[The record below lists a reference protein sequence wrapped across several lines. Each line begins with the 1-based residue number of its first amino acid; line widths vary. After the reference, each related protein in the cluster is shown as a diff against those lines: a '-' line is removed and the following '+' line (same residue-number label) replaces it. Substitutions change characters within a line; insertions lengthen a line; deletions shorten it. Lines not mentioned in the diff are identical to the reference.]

1 MVNLRANIS
10 GGEHYIDNREMALQT
25 VKVPYVVPKIHE
37 LWCTNGYK

>member
-25 VKVPYVVPKIHE
+25 VKGPLRCPKISRT
-37 LWCTNGYK
+37 LVY